1 MSTRPLEGK
10 TALVTGGSRGI
21 GAATAR
27 RLASLGAT
35 VAVNYRSNENAAR
48 NVVASVVSEGGV
60 ARAYQA
66 DVADTSTIEPLV
78 SKVVSDFGKIDI
90 LINNAGVLGLRPIG
104 KLDAAFFA
112 EQFNGNVLSMVLAT
126 QAAVPHFPAEGG
138 RIVNLASR
146 LAYSPVMPGS
156 SLYAGAK
163 AAIVAIT
170 QAFAR
175 ELGSKQITVNAVAP
189 GTTETDM
196 TSAMLVERRKGI
208 EAATPLGR
216 VGQPDDLAD
225 AIVFF
230 ASPDS
235 RWITGRTIIVD
246 GGMT

>member
-1 MSTRPLEGK
+1 MTTRTLDGK
-10 TALVTGGSRGI
+10 VALVTGGSRGI
-21 GAATAR
+21 GAATVR
-27 RLASLGAT
+27 RLAALGAT
-35 VAVNYRSNENAAR
+35 VAVNYRANESAAR
-48 NVVASVVSEGGV
+48 GVVASVVAQGGV

-66 DVADTSTIEPLV
+66 DVADAAAIQPLV
-78 SKVVSDFGKIDI
+78 SQVAQDFGRLDI
-90 LINNAGVLGLRPIG
+90 LVNNAGVLGMRPVG
-104 KLDAAFFA
+104 QLDQAFFV
-112 EQFNGNVLSMVLAT
+112 EQFHGNVLSMVLAT
-126 QAAVPHFPAEGG
+126 QAALPFFPKEGG
-138 RIVNLASR
+138 RIVNVASR

-156 SLYAGAK
+156 ALYAGAK
-163 AAIVAIT
+163 AAVVTIT

-175 ELGSKQITVNAVAP
+175 ELGARQITVNAVAP

-196 TSAMLVERRKGI
+196 TTAILVERRKGI

-230 ASPDS
+230 ASPES